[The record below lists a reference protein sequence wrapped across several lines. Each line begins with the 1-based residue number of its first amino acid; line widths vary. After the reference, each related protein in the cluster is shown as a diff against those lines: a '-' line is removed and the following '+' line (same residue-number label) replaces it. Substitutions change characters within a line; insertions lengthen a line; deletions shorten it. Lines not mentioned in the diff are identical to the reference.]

1 MVNRPGK
8 AEGAPTR
15 EEIWAKHWFRQQQNS
30 GYQLPSQNSRAGG
43 RMADPNSRKP
53 MFTADVRGMKVV
65 FSSGE
70 VRASV
75 PSMSGGMWFDL

>member
-30 GYQLPSQNSRAGG
+30 GYQLPLQNSRAGG
-43 RMADPNSRKP
+43 RMAHPNSRKP
-53 MFTADVRGMKVV
+53 MLTAEARGMNVV

-75 PSMSGGMWFDL
+75 PSTSAGMCLDF